1 MATGKHFRTD
11 DAPRQT
17 RRSTPAAPQH
27 TAQPVVPEKK
37 ADYEDL
43 YSYEEPRGAKRGT
56 RRPTGA
62 SHNAPAKK
70 PAKKASKVPTVIAIL
85 CLLAAAGI
93 MFYVLWDLGIISML
107 LSILK

>member
-17 RRSTPAAPQH
+17 RRSAPAAPQR
-27 TAQPVVPEKK
+27 TAQPAVVEKK

-56 RRPTGA
+56 RRPTGTTQ
-62 SHNAPAKK
+62 SAPAKK
-70 PAKKASKVPTVIAIL
+70 PAKKPSKAPVIIAIL

-93 MFYVLWDLGIISML
+93 LFYVLWDLGIVKML
-107 LSILK
+107 LSMLK

>member
-17 RRSTPAAPQH
+17 RRSTPSAPQH

-62 SHNAPAKK
+62 SNAPIRK

>member
-17 RRSTPAAPQH
+17 RRSTPSAPQH

-62 SHNAPAKK
+62 SSAPARK